1 MFCHQRGRGW
11 CERLA
16 DLAVPLSEHS
26 AKVEGGPLIGHT
38 RDRDFYP
45 YNLGG
50 IAELL
55 RPSGGWRNS
64 FFILLNNFKEIYYD

>member
-1 MFCHQRGRGW
+1 MQVTCYQRDRGW

-16 DLAVPLSEHS
+16 ELAVPLSEYS
-26 AKVEGGPLIGHT
+26 VKAEGGPLIGRT
-38 RDRDFYP
+38 RDRGFCP

-64 FFILLNNFKEIYYD
+64 FFILLKQF